1 MTYLLG
7 KSCTIILDSLKFC
20 QDNKGLEIYSW
31 CIMSSHVH
39 LIISSHGDN
48 LEDIMRDLKSHTSR
62 ELKKAI
68 KENPAE
74 SRKDWML
81 WMMERAGKKNG
92 NNANF
97 QLWQQDNHPIGL
109 NNNQMIE
116 QKMEYIHANPV
127 KAGIVWKPEDYRF
140 SSATDYAGG
149 KGLIDILIL

>member
-1 MTYLLG
+1 
-7 KSCTIILDSLKFC
+7 
-20 QDNKGLEIYSW
+20 
-31 CIMSSHVH
+31 
-39 LIISSHGDN
+39 
-48 LEDIMRDLKSHTSR
+48 MRDLKSHTSR